1 MAVKSKTQLQTDIA
15 ASTFSAGEQVIL
27 DDIVDSYEDIFPS
40 VTTAQRNALTPSTGD
55 IVYNTDNNRYEYW
68 NGAQW
73 IAQNSLNTT
82 FEVKVSVSNAE
93 LLAIGTT
100 QKVLVSAIGSGY
112 AIIPRA
118 VAYRMAYATAVFDFG
133 ADGLGIFSNDKKGT
147 VANQFG
153 AIEQTSINANA
164 NRSGNVIMQTAA
176 GGNAI
181 SDNQDLVLFAQANA
195 TQGGGTLE
203 LYITYSI
210 VAY

>member
-15 ASTFSAGEQVIL
+15 GSTFTAGQQTIL
-27 DDIVDSYEDIFPS
+27 DDIVDSYENVFS
-40 VTTAQRNALTPSTGD
+40 HVTTVQRDALTPSAGD
-55 IVYNTDNNRYEYW
+55 IVYNTDNDRYEYW
-68 NGAQW
+68 NGSKW
-73 IAQNSLNTT
+73 VAQNSLNAP

-100 QKVLVSAIGSGY
+100 QKVLVSAAGSGY

-118 VAYRMAYATAVFDFG
+118 VAYRMTYATAVFDFG

-147 VANQFG
+147 AANQFG
-153 AIEQTSINANA
+153 SILQNAINANGD
-164 NRSGNVIMQTAA
+164 RSGNCAMETVS